1 MSELGSLVFYI
12 FIFSIAVILIQLGY
26 HEKKGKW
33 MIGIGLMLPI
43 LIATY
48 RYSVGTD
55 YFTYLNHFQR
65 TSKLSISEYIEVNG
79 ISEIGNY
86 LLCYLGNKLGGYNT
100 YLGIIAALTLIPIY
114 LFLKQD
120 NFNINIGISIFI
132 FLCTGFMTSFNI
144 MMQMIAVSISTLSYK
159 YIFRKDF
166 FKFLLVILIASSF
179 HSTALLLVPVYFLWV
194 KYNEKDL
201 NLFNKR
207 TLILISI
214 FLLFILN
221 IEYLMSLLTSI
232 EIFSDYSGYAW
243 ENNRGS
249 NRDIILKFIVLVVV
263 MILRKQLILQDKRNK
278 LFIIFILL
286 NFIIGLT
293 GGFSPFIKRMGLY
306 FEVSQIILFP
316 TIIKL
321 YKNSKERAIVGFLVL
336 IYIVLLMT
344 LTIYVLKQGHLI
356 PYQYKI
362 F

>member
-12 FIFSIAVILIQLGY
+12 FIFSITAIFIQLGY

-33 MIGIGLMLPI
+33 IVAMGLMIPI
-43 LIATY
+43 LIAAY

-55 YFTYLNHFQR
+55 YFTYFNQFQR
-65 TSKLSISEYIEVNG
+65 TSKLSISEYIEANG
-79 ISEIGNY
+79 IEEIGSY
-86 LLCYLGNKLGGYNT
+86 LLRYFGNKLGGYNT
-100 YLGIIAALTLIPIY
+100 YLGIIAALTIIPIY
-114 LFLKQD
+114 LFLKHD

-132 FLCTGFMTSFNI
+132 FLCTGFITSFNI

-159 YIFRKDF
+159 YIFKKDF
-166 FKFLLVILIASSF
+166 LKFFLVILIASSF
-179 HSTALLLVPVYFLWV
+179 HSTALLLIPVYFLWG
-194 KYNEKDL
+194 KENEKDL
-201 NLFNKR
+201 NLLNKR
-207 TLILISI
+207 ALILIPI
-214 FLLFILN
+214 FLIFILN

-232 EIFSDYSGYAW
+232 DIFSDYNSYTLG
-243 ENNRGS
+243 NNRGS
-249 NRDIILKFIVLVVV
+249 NRDIIIKFMFLILVF
-263 MILRKQLILQDKRNK
+263 ILRKPLILHDKRNK
-278 LFIIFILL
+278 LFIIFALL

-321 YKNSKERAIVGFLVL
+321 YKNSRERTIVGFLVL
-336 IYIVLLMT
+336 IYTVLLMS
-344 LTIYVLKQGHLI
+344 LTIYVLKQGNII

>member
-12 FIFSIAVILIQLGY
+12 FIFSIVVILIQLGY

-43 LIATY
+43 LIAAY

-55 YFTYLNHFQR
+55 YFTYFNHFQR
-65 TSKLSISEYIEVNG
+65 MSKVLISEYIESNG
-79 ISEIGNY
+79 IEEIGNY
-86 LLCYLGNKLGGYNT
+86 LLCYFGNKLGGYNT

-114 LFLKQD
+114 LFLKKD

-132 FLCTGFMTSFNI
+132 FLCTGFITSFNI
-144 MMQMIAVSISTLSYK
+144 MMQMIAVSISTLSYR
-159 YIFRKDF
+159 YIFKKDF
-166 FKFLLVILIASSF
+166 LKFLLVIFLASSF
-179 HSTALLLVPVYFLWV
+179 HSTALLLIPVYFLWV
-194 KYNEKDL
+194 KGDENQL
-201 NLFNKR
+201 TLFNKR
-207 TLILISI
+207 TLIFIPI
-214 FLLFILN
+214 FLIFILN
-221 IEYLMSLLTSI
+221 IEHLMSLLTNMD
-232 EIFSDYSGYAW
+232 IFSDYSDYAL

-249 NRDIILKFIVLVVV
+249 NRDIIIKFMFLILVF
-263 MILRKQLILQDKRNK
+263 ILRKQLILHDKRNK

-336 IYIVLLMT
+336 TYIVLLMT
-344 LTIYVLKQGHLI
+344 FTIYVLKQGHLI